1 MVANGLLPGRGPPGR
16 AAAFDSPGFGFAAGL
31 ASAVFSAGAALA
43 AGFGAGFAAGLTAA
57 AFAGASVAGASVGA
71 SGFDAALAAGFAGL
85 FAAVFGAVFCAG
97 ASLPAPDAGNAS
109 RSLRTTGGSIVEDAE
124 RTNSPSSVNFPMMV
138 LLSTPSSLASS

>member
-1 MVANGLLPGRGPPGR
+1 VVANGLLPGRGPPGR
-16 AAAFDSPGFGFAAGL
+16 AAAFDSPAFGFATGL

-57 AFAGASVAGASVGA
+57 AFAGASVGA